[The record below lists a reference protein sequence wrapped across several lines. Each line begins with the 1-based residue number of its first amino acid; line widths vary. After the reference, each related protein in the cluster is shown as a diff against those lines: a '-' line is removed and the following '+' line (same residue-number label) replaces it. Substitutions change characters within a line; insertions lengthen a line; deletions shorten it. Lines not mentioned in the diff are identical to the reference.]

1 MLRHMAHDDW
11 LTHLG
16 QVPLFADC
24 SRKQLQAVAAATTE
38 LDVPEGKVFV
48 REGEPGH
55 EAFVIIEG
63 TAGVSRG
70 GQQIATL
77 KAGDVVGELAP
88 LTGGMR
94 TATVV
99 AESKML
105 VLVIGQREFGSLLD
119 EVPGLAVRVLH
130 NLASRMVELEQ
141 LAFK

>member
-1 MLRHMAHDDW
+1 MLRAMAHDDW

-38 LDVPEGKVFV
+38 LDVPAGKVFV
-48 REGEPGH
+48 REGERGH
-55 EAFVIIEG
+55 EAFVIVEG
-63 TAGVSRG
+63 TAVVSRKD
-70 GQQIATL
+70 QQIATL

-88 LTGGMR
+88 LTGGVR

-99 AESKML
+99 AESQML
-105 VLVIGQREFGSLLD
+105 VLVIGQREFGALLD

-130 NLASRMVELEQ
+130 NLAARMVELDE